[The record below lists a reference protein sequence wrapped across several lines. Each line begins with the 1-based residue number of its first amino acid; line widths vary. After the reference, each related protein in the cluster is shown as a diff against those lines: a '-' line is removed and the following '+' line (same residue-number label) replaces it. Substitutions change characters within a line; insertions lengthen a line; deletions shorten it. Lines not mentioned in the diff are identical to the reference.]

1 MFFLNPPNLFS
12 YFFYNNKNVS
22 LKVLI
27 SAIFQILKWRRSTDM
42 LDAFSIKGNAFDLQY
57 H

>member
-22 LKVLI
+22 LKVQI